1 MAFWCV
7 VGIMMGDGEVVFI
20 NQMKTTIQEKSRKS
34 GVHQADENHNPRGKQ
49 KKRRSSQGRTP
60 QSKKESRKLVLQGNE
75 SQDIEW
81 KNVHDKQYTFS
92 QKTKA
97 FI

>member
-1 MAFWCV
+1 ME
-7 VGIMMGDGEVVFI
+7 DGEVVLI
-20 NQMKTTIQEKSRKS
+20 KQMKTTIQERK
-34 GVHQADENHNPRGKQ
+34 Q
-49 KKRRSSQGRTP
+49 
-60 QSKKESRKLVLQGNE
+60 KLVLQGNE

-97 FI
+97 FIYLPIHHTGLL